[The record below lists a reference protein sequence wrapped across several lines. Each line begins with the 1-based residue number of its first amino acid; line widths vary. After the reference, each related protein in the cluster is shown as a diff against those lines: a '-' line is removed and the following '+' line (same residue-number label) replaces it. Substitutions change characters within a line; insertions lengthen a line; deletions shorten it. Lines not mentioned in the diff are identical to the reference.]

1 MPTFLNIPPFG
12 DDPLDEVPLDSAP
25 LVAVIA
31 QVRFPPVASIADQA
45 FIGPFQ
51 EELRPSYPV
60 LRPEREVRV
69 VITPDGAVQ
78 APETNNNVVWR
89 FVDLDEN
96 WKVSL
101 APSFL
106 SLDVGEYTNRKEFM
120 ARFRVALQALENHI
134 KPQVLD
140 RLGVRYVDRL
150 ELTDDLPAL
159 DELVRPEVLGVAVQ
173 DLGGVTDVSRSISDT
188 EVHAS
193 DGVMRAR
200 WGVLPANTALDPFHG
215 EPSTRPSWLLDLDMY
230 TADGSRP
237 FALAE
242 VAGLAESFAE
252 HIYRVFRWAV
262 SNELLQHFG
271 GNP

>member
-1 MPTFLNIPPFG
+1 MPTFLDIPPFG
-12 DDPLDEVPLDSAP
+12 DDPLEEVPLKSAP

-60 LRPEREVRV
+60 MRPEREVRLAF
-69 VITPDGAVQ
+69 TPDGAVQ
-78 APETNNNVVWR
+78 APETNVVWR

-106 SLDVGEYTNRKEFM
+106 SLDVGEYTSRGDFV
-120 ARFRVALQALENHI
+120 ARFRAAVQALENHI
-134 KPQVLD
+134 QPQVLD

-150 ELTDDLPAL
+150 ELTDELPAL

-173 DLGGVTDVSRSISDT
+173 DLGGETDVSRSISDT
-188 EVHAS
+188 ELHAS
-193 DGVMRAR
+193 NGVMRAR

-215 EPSTRPSWLLDLDMY
+215 EPPARPSWLLDLDMY
-230 TADGSRP
+230 TAPGSRP
-237 FALAE
+237 FV
-242 VAGLAESFAE
+242 VADVADLTESFAE
-252 HIYRVFRWAV
+252 RIYRVFRWAV
-262 SNELLQHFG
+262 SDELLRHSG